1 MPLCVTICS
10 SSVLKLAPIR
20 MQAEKSATRQRKLLG
35 NILML
40 SGIGM
45 LAVFFIFK
53 YWSAQQSSAGII
65 AFEQARSAASQTDL
79 APLDKP
85 ISVGDV
91 EEAVIL
97 EELPG
102 DVSPDTT
109 SWSPQRV
116 DDYYAAQA
124 AESAA
129 PQAILNIEHLNIRVP
144 VFNGASDL
152 NLNRGVARIIGT
164 GRIGAQGNLGIA
176 GHRDGFFRPLKD
188 IQLGDRLTLETH
200 FGTET
205 FAVSSIEIVDPTEL
219 SVLAPTDTNS
229 VTLVTCYPFYHIG
242 NAPQR
247 FIVKAE
253 ALVNQVN
260 S

>member
-1 MPLCVTICS
+1 
-10 SSVLKLAPIR
+10 
-20 MQAEKSATRQRKLLG
+20 MQAEKPATRQRKRLG

-45 LAVFFIFK
+45 LAVFFVFK
-53 YWSAQQSSAGII
+53 VWSAQQSSAGII
-65 AFEQARSAASQTDL
+65 AFEQSRSAAFQTDL
-79 APLDKP
+79 ASLDDLAS
-85 ISVGDV
+85 SVGNV
-91 EEAVIL
+91 EEAALL

-102 DVSPDTT
+102 DASPDTT

-116 DDYYAAQA
+116 DHYLAAQA
-124 AESAA
+124 SNSEA

-164 GRIGAQGNLGIA
+164 GRIGEQGNLGIA

-219 SVLAPTDTNS
+219 SVLAPTDTTT